1 MIDMK
6 FNCES
11 KVLEILIEWNI
22 SLRNFTIGI
31 IRIDVSVFEEPVEEF
46 TWHSTEIR
54 HIKKQVTLILRIRWP
69 FSERK
74 YLDDVVKNVFY
85 HLAIVFNFSL
95 RVKWL
100 KKPWFSRS
108 LVLSILSISLRIRNF
123 DGRARSFVNISA

>member
-54 HIKKQVTLILRIRWP
+54 HIKKQVTLILRIR
-69 FSERK
+69 
-74 YLDDVVKNVFY
+74 
-85 HLAIVFNFSL
+85 
-95 RVKWL
+95 
-100 KKPWFSRS
+100 
-108 LVLSILSISLRIRNF
+108 
-123 DGRARSFVNISA
+123 